1 MDGKISHCSK
11 VFIYYY
17 DSHVILKIL
26 SCWNSTLQLLFEM
39 RVDYFGRGC
48 KTIFPFCS
56 APLSWNKSNGQVIK
70 ASWRMWTRY
79 FVQKLKSTV
88 VSVHFRSRFLP
99 WMCRTTK
106 FEEGLKVFH
115 VLTNLRSLCR
125 YFKKKINMEPWSLG
139 TESSEE
145 FFFLTSQIIWQI
157 GIAWNE
163 RPSLPLSS
171 VTRHQ
176 LDT

>member
-1 MDGKISHCSK
+1 MDDKISHCSK
-11 VFIYYY
+11 FFIYYY
-17 DSHVILKIL
+17 DSKNVILKIL

-39 RVDYFGRGC
+39 RVDCFGRGC
-48 KTIFPFCS
+48 KTIFPFCF
-56 APLSWNKSNGQVIK
+56 APLSWNKSDGQVIK
-70 ASWRMWTRY
+70 ASCPILPHY
-79 FVQKLKSTV
+79 FLQKLKSAV
-88 VSVHFRSRFLP
+88 VSVHFRNRFLP

-106 FEEGLKVFH
+106 FDEGLKVFH
-115 VLTNLRSLCR
+115 ALTNLRRMCR
-125 YFKKKINMEPWSLG
+125 YFKKKINMEPCSLG
-139 TESSEE
+139 TGSSEE
-145 FFFLTSQIIWQI
+145 FFLTSQITWQI